1 MLSLKAFLS
10 HQQIINMGTFNVQEQ
25 FWMLQCNHTKNR
37 LFSVE
42 PALAERYSKNA
53 TFFFSCVCAK
63 WSWSQ
68 ALLAETVETGD
79 KLLVSRRDESHA
91 W

>member
-10 HQQIINMGTFNVQEQ
+10 HQQIINMCTFYVQQQ
-25 FWMLQCNHTKNR
+25 FWMIQCNHTKKR
-37 LFSVE
+37 LFLVE
-42 PALAERYSKNA
+42 PALAEWDSKNA

-68 ALLAETVETGD
+68 AFLAETVETGD
-79 KLLVSRRDESHA
+79 KYLDVTKAMHGKA
-91 W
+91 

>member
-53 TFFFSCVCAK
+53 TFFFFVCVRQMVMVPGAP
-63 WSWSQ
+63 S
-68 ALLAETVETGD
+68 GD
-79 KLLVSRRDESHA
+79 RGN
-91 W
+91 WG

>member
-1 MLSLKAFLS
+1 MLSLKTFLS

-42 PALAERYSKNA
+42 PALAERDSKNA
-53 TFFFSCVCAK
+53 TFFFRVCAPN
-63 WSWSQ
+63 
-68 ALLAETVETGD
+68 GHGP
-79 KLLVSRRDESHA
+79 RRS
-91 W
+91 